1 MEGMIMTAQL
11 LLSLSILIVVHE
23 WGHFITARTFGIRV
37 EKFYL
42 FFDFLFP
49 MANVLNFS
57 LIKFKK
63 GDTEYGI
70 GWFPLGG
77 YVKIAGMVDESMDKE
92 AMKAPAQPWEF
103 RSKKPWQRLIV
114 MLGGIIVNVVVGVL
128 IFIGLTFFLGD
139 TYIPNRYVNEHGG
152 IYALDLAQQLGLQTG
167 DKFVNINGRP
177 FEDFLD
183 VAKPDALLSQNSYY
197 TILRGNEEVRID
209 IPGNFIENFNKKSS
223 ASNFVSPRI
232 PAIVGVISPESE
244 VTTLEFKTKADGTV
258 DTIRNTKVRPTIA
271 KKIDLRAGDRIVE
284 VEGSPI
290 TYQDELLK
298 VVKGAPR
305 DSISFK
311 IQRDGQVLSFKEDF
325 RGRDMIGF
333 LPQGLDKKDL
343 AYVNYSF
350 GESIGLGTERAFG
363 IIFVQLKAFK
373 KLLTGQLS
381 FTNSL
386 SGPVGM
392 ARAFGSDWDWERFW
406 HMTGMLSMVL
416 AFMNLLP
423 IPGLDGGYVMFLLYE
438 MVSGREPS
446 EKVFETALKI
456 GMAIL
461 LVLMVFVFYNDIAK
475 VITGNL

>member
-49 MANVLNFS
+49 MANVMNFS
-57 LIKFKK
+57 LLKIKK

-114 MLGGIIVNVVVGVL
+114 MLGGIIVNVIVGVI

-139 TYIPNRYVNEHGG
+139 TYIPKNYVNTHGG
-152 IYALDLAQQLGLQTG
+152 IHALELGEQLGLKTG
-167 DKFVNINGRP
+167 DQLVNINGK
-177 FEDFLD
+177 DFDDFQDL
-183 VAKPDALLSQNSYY
+183 VKPDVLLSQSSYY
-197 TILRGNEEVRID
+197 TISRAGQEIKIE
-209 IPGNFIENFNKKSS
+209 IPGNFIENFNKKSA
-223 ASNFVSPRI
+223 ASSFVAPRI
-232 PAIVGVISPESE
+232 PAVVGYVSE
-244 VTTLEFKTKADGTV
+244 KSLAEQVGLKIGDAMVEIDGQPV
-258 DTIRNTKVRPTIA
+258 K
-271 KKIDLRAGDRIVE
+271 
-284 VEGSPI
+284 
-290 TYQDELLK
+290 YQDEVMK
-298 VVKGAPR
+298 IVRSGPR

-311 IQRDGQVLSFKEDF
+311 VKRGESLLAFHEGFK
-325 RGRDMIGF
+325 GREMIGF
-333 LPQGLDKKDL
+333 APQGLDKKDL
-343 AYVNYSF
+343 AYIQYGVGS
-350 GESIGLGTERAFG
+350 SVVLGTERAFG
-363 IIFVQLKAFK
+363 VIFVQLKAFK
-373 KLLTGQLS
+373 KIFTGEIS
-381 FTNSL
+381 FKKSL
-386 SGPVGM
+386 SGPIGM
-392 ARAFGSDWDWERFW
+392 AQAFGSEWDWERFW
-406 HMTGMLSMVL
+406 RMTGLLSMVL

-423 IPGLDGGYVMFLLYE
+423 IPGLDGGYVVFLLYE
-438 MVSGREPS
+438 MVSGREPN

-475 VITGNL
+475 VFTGN